1 MSAFAALKEMVE
13 GALSA
18 ASAALHAKDDEQDQA
33 IKALEDRVAVL
44 EGRLSPSSA
53 KAASASSSRSAK
65 TTPKR

>member
-33 IKALEDRVAVL
+33 IKALEDRVTAL
-44 EGRLSPSSA
+44 EGRLSPPSA
-53 KAASASSSRSAK
+53 KAAPASRAK
-65 TTPKR
+65 TAPKN